1 MNTEKFY
8 ILSFITMADTIR
20 YFADGVGE
28 LEKGEQ
34 TTDINKAKKFK
45 SKAEAIKK
53 NNSLDSWYFL
63 NTTTH
68 LGNGI
73 YTI

>member
-1 MNTEKFY
+1 MKTEKFY
-8 ILSFITMADTIR
+8 ILSFVTMLGSIK
-20 YFADGVGE
+20 YFADGLGE

-34 TTDINKAKKFK
+34 TTDINKAKKFNT
-45 SKAEAIKK
+45 KAEALKK
-53 NNSLDSWYFL
+53 NNSLDAWFML

-73 YTI
+73 YTV

>member
-20 YFADGVGE
+20 YFADGIGE

-34 TTDINKAKKFK
+34 TTDINKAKKFNT
-45 SKAEAIKK
+45 KAEAQNK
-53 NNSLDSWYFL
+53 NNTLDAWYGL
-63 NTTTH
+63 NTTH
-68 LGNGI
+68 YLGNGI
-73 YTI
+73 FTI